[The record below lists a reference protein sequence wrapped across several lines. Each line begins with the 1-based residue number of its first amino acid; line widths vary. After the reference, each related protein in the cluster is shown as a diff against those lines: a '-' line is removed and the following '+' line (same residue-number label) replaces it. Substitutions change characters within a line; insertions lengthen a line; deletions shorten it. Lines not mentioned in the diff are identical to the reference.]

1 MSFMRRGIAFA
12 GLAAAFGFCA
22 WRALSHILAGAPDGP
37 ISGVGLAAGIF
48 TLAIAVLIR
57 D

>member
-37 ISGVGLAAGIF
+37 IGGVGLAAGIF